1 MTRTMRRTNKKQIK
15 PKKPKKLL
23 RRMHNKLYRV
33 FVVLCILFVVL
44 IIRLMYIEYTSGEKY
59 EKIVLSQQEYD
70 STIIPYKRGDIM
82 DSKGT
87 VLATSVDV
95 YNVILDNKVLH
106 ANEDKIASTIAYL
119 TQCFPEITA
128 DEVNA
133 QMNEHPEREYTVL
146 AKHVSYEQK
155 SAFEALMEGKD
166 TKGQITGVWF
176 EKEYTR
182 TYPYQSLASALIGF
196 SNATT
201 GVIGLENQYNDTLN
215 GTNGRAYGYL
225 NADSNVEQTV
235 IEPENGYSLVTTLD
249 TNIQTIVESAILQA
263 NEEMKQETEGATTG
277 SDNTAVLVMNPKNGD
292 VLAMA
297 SYPTFDLN
305 NPKDLSA
312 YFTEEQ
318 LSAMSDEDKMNT
330 LNNLWQNYAISKT
343 FEPGSTFKPFTEAM
357 GLDSGTLHGDETY
370 ICDGGEWVSGHEIGC
385 VKRTGHGTEDLRGAL
400 RDSCNDAMMQMVRSI
415 GPANFAKYSREYG
428 FGQKT
433 GIDLPGEASTASL
446 IFSEEQLAQTESNL
460 AVSSFG
466 QGFNVTMVQLASSF
480 CSLING
486 GDLYQPHVVKKVVD
500 DSGNTVQEINPVV
513 LKETVSQEVSDT
525 LRDYMYTV
533 VSEGTGAKAAVEG
546 YAIGGKTGTAE
557 KVPRGSGNY
566 VVSFIGYA
574 PVEDPQ
580 VVVYVVVD
588 VPHVEVQ
595 DHCSQSSFI
604 AKNIFSQILPYLNI
618 ERMESAV
625 TE

>member
-1 MTRTMRRTNKKQIK
+1 
-15 PKKPKKLL
+15 
-23 RRMHNKLYRV
+23 MHNKLYIV
-33 FVVLCILFVVL
+33 FGVLCILFVAL
-44 IIRLMYIEYTSGEKY
+44 IFRLMYIEYTSGEKY

-70 STIIPYKRGDIM
+70 STIIPYKRGDIV

-95 YNVILDNKVLH
+95 YNVILDSKVLH
-106 ANEDKIASTIAYL
+106 ANEGKISSTIAYL

-128 DEVNA
+128 DQVN
-133 QMNEHPEREYTVL
+133 QEITDNPDREYTVL
-146 AKHVSYEQK
+146 AKHVSYEEK
-155 SAFEALMEGKD
+155 AAFEALMNGED
-166 TKGQITGVWF
+166 TKDQIAGIWF

-182 TYPYQSLASALIGF
+182 TYPYNSLASAMIGF
-196 SNATT
+196 ANATT

-215 GTNGRAYGYL
+215 GTNGRSYGYL
-225 NADSNVEQTV
+225 NADSNLEQTV
-235 IEPENGYSLVTTLD
+235 IEPDNGYSLVTTID
-249 TNIQTIVESAILQA
+249 TNIQSIVESAILQA
-263 NEEMKQETEGATTG
+263 NEEMKQETEGQATG
-277 SDNTAVLVMNPKNGD
+277 SNNTAVLVMDPQNGD

-297 SYPTFDLN
+297 SYPNFDLN

-312 YFTEEQ
+312 YFTEEE
-318 LSAMSDEDKMNT
+318 LAGMSDEDKMNQ
-330 LNNLWQNYAISKT
+330 LNKLWQNYTISNT

-357 GLDSGTLHGDETY
+357 GLDSGSLRGDETY
-370 ICDGGEWVSGHEIGC
+370 ICDGSEWVSGHEIHC
-385 VKRTGHGTEDLRGAL
+385 VNRSGHGTEDLRGAL
-400 RDSCNDAMMQMVRSI
+400 RDSCNDALMQMVRAI

-446 IFSEEQLAQTESNL
+446 IFSEEQLARTESNL

-466 QGFNVTMVQLASSF
+466 QGFNVTMIQLASSF

-486 GDLYQPHVVKKVVD
+486 GNIYQPHVVKKIVD
-500 DSGNTVQEINPVV
+500 GSGNTVQEISPVV
-513 LKETVSQEVSDT
+513 TKETVSQEVSDT

-566 VVSFIGYA
+566 VVSFIGFA
-574 PVEDPQ
+574 PVDDPQ

-588 VPHVEVQ
+588 EPHVADQ
-595 DHCSQSSFI
+595 SHCSQSSYI
-604 AKNIFSQILPYLNI
+604 AKNIFSQILPYMNI
-618 ERMESAV
+618 ERMDSVAAE
-625 TE
+625 

>member
-1 MTRTMRRTNKKQIK
+1 
-15 PKKPKKLL
+15 
-23 RRMHNKLYRV
+23 MHNKLYIV
-33 FVVLCILFVVL
+33 FGVLCILFVAL
-44 IIRLMYIEYTSGEKY
+44 IFRLMYIEYTSGEKY

-70 STIIPYKRGDIM
+70 STIIPYKRGDIV

-95 YNVILDNKVLH
+95 YNVILDSKVLH
-106 ANEDKIASTIAYL
+106 ANEEKISSTIAYL

-128 DEVNA
+128 DQVN
-133 QMNEHPEREYTVL
+133 QEITDNPDREYTVL
-146 AKHVSYEQK
+146 AKHVSYEEK
-155 SAFEALMEGKD
+155 AAFEALMNGED
-166 TKGQITGVWF
+166 TKDQIAGIWF

-182 TYPYQSLASALIGF
+182 TYPYNSLASAMIGF
-196 SNATT
+196 ANATT

-215 GTNGRAYGYL
+215 GTNGRSYGYL
-225 NADSNVEQTV
+225 NADSNLEQTV
-235 IEPENGYSLVTTLD
+235 IEPENGYSLVATID
-249 TNIQTIVESAILQA
+249 TNIQSIVESAILQA
-263 NEEMKQETEGATTG
+263 NEEMKQETEGQATG
-277 SDNTAVLVMNPKNGD
+277 SNNTAVLVMDPQNGD

-297 SYPTFDLN
+297 SYPNFDLN

-312 YFTEEQ
+312 YFTEEE
-318 LSAMSDEDKMNT
+318 LAGMSDEDKMNQ
-330 LNNLWQNYAISKT
+330 LNKLWQNYTISNT

-357 GLDSGTLHGDETY
+357 GLDSGSLRGDETY
-370 ICDGGEWVSGHEIGC
+370 ICDGSEWVSGHEIHC
-385 VKRTGHGTEDLRGAL
+385 VNRSGHGTEDLRGAL
-400 RDSCNDAMMQMVRSI
+400 RDSCNDALMQMVRAI

-446 IFSEEQLAQTESNL
+446 IFSEEQLARTESNL

-466 QGFNVTMVQLASSF
+466 QGFNVTMIQLASSF

-486 GDLYQPHVVKKVVD
+486 GNIYQPHVVKKIVD
-500 DSGNTVQEINPVV
+500 GSGNTVQEISPVV
-513 LKETVSQEVSDT
+513 TKETVSQEVSDT

-533 VSEGTGAKAAVEG
+533 VSEGPGAKAAVEG

-566 VVSFIGYA
+566 VVSFIGFA
-574 PVEDPQ
+574 PVDDPQ

-588 VPHVEVQ
+588 EPHVADQ
-595 DHCSQSSFI
+595 SHCSQSSYI
-604 AKNIFSQILPYLNI
+604 AKNIFSQILPYMNI
-618 ERMESAV
+618 ERMDSVAAE
-625 TE
+625 

>member
-1 MTRTMRRTNKKQIK
+1 MARQIQRSRR
-15 PKKPKKLL
+15 KKPKKLL
-23 RRMHNKLYRV
+23 RRMHNKLYIV
-33 FVVLCILFVVL
+33 FGVLCILFVAL
-44 IIRLMYIEYTSGEKY
+44 IFRLMYIEYTSGEKY

-70 STIIPYKRGDIM
+70 STIIPYKRGDIV

-95 YNVILDNKVLH
+95 YNVILDSKVLH
-106 ANEDKIASTIAYL
+106 ANEEKISSTIAYL

-128 DEVNA
+128 DQVN
-133 QMNEHPEREYTVL
+133 QEITDNPDREYTVL
-146 AKHVSYEQK
+146 AKHVSYEEK
-155 SAFEALMEGKD
+155 AAFEALMNGED
-166 TKGQITGVWF
+166 TKDQIAGIWF

-182 TYPYQSLASALIGF
+182 TYPYNSLASAMIGF
-196 SNATT
+196 ANATT

-215 GTNGRAYGYL
+215 GTNGRSYGYL
-225 NADSNVEQTV
+225 NADSNLEQTV
-235 IEPENGYSLVTTLD
+235 IEPENGYSLVATID
-249 TNIQTIVESAILQA
+249 TNIQSIVESAILQA
-263 NEEMKQETEGATTG
+263 NEEMKQETEGQATG
-277 SDNTAVLVMNPKNGD
+277 SNNTAVLVMDPQNGD

-297 SYPTFDLN
+297 SYPNFDLN

-312 YFTEEQ
+312 YFTEEE
-318 LSAMSDEDKMNT
+318 LAGMSDEDKMNQ
-330 LNNLWQNYAISKT
+330 LNKLWQNYTISNT

-357 GLDSGTLHGDETY
+357 GLDSGSLRGDETY
-370 ICDGGEWVSGHEIGC
+370 ICDGSEWVSGHEIHC
-385 VKRTGHGTEDLRGAL
+385 VNRSGHGTEDLRGAL
-400 RDSCNDAMMQMVRSI
+400 RDSCNDALMQMVRAI

-446 IFSEEQLAQTESNL
+446 IFSEEQLARTESNL

-466 QGFNVTMVQLASSF
+466 QGFNVTMIQLASSF

-486 GDLYQPHVVKKVVD
+486 GNIYQPHVVKKIVD
-500 DSGNTVQEINPVV
+500 GSGNTVQEISPVV
-513 LKETVSQEVSDT
+513 TKETVSQEVSDT

-566 VVSFIGYA
+566 VVSFIGFA
-574 PVEDPQ
+574 PVDDPQ

-588 VPHVEVQ
+588 EPHVADQ
-595 DHCSQSSFI
+595 SHCSQSSYI
-604 AKNIFSQILPYLNI
+604 AKNIFSQILPYMNI
-618 ERMESAV
+618 ERMDSVAAE
-625 TE
+625 

>member
-1 MTRTMRRTNKKQIK
+1 MARQIRRSRR
-15 PKKPKKLL
+15 KKPKKLL
-23 RRMHNKLYRV
+23 RRMHNKLYIV
-33 FVVLCILFVVL
+33 FGVLCILFVAL
-44 IIRLMYIEYTSGEKY
+44 IFRLMYIEYTSGEKY

-70 STIIPYKRGDIM
+70 STIIPYKRGDIV

-95 YNVILDNKVLH
+95 YNVILDSKVLH
-106 ANEDKIASTIAYL
+106 ANEEKISSTIAYL

-128 DEVNA
+128 DQVN
-133 QMNEHPEREYTVL
+133 QEITDNPDREYTVL
-146 AKHVSYEQK
+146 AKHVSYEEK
-155 SAFEALMEGKD
+155 AAFEALMNGED
-166 TKGQITGVWF
+166 TKDQIAGIWF

-182 TYPYQSLASALIGF
+182 TYPYNSLASAMIGF
-196 SNATT
+196 ANATT

-215 GTNGRAYGYL
+215 GTNGRSYGYL
-225 NADSNVEQTV
+225 NADSNLEQTV
-235 IEPENGYSLVTTLD
+235 IEPENGYSLVATID
-249 TNIQTIVESAILQA
+249 TNIQSIVESAILQA
-263 NEEMKQETEGATTG
+263 NEEMKQETEGQATG
-277 SDNTAVLVMNPKNGD
+277 SNNTAVLVMDPQNGD

-297 SYPTFDLN
+297 SYPNFDLN

-312 YFTEEQ
+312 YFTEEE
-318 LSAMSDEDKMNT
+318 LAGMSDEDKMNQ
-330 LNNLWQNYAISKT
+330 LNKLWQNYTISNT

-357 GLDSGTLHGDETY
+357 GLDSGSLRGDETY
-370 ICDGGEWVSGHEIGC
+370 ICDGSEWVSGHEIHC
-385 VKRTGHGTEDLRGAL
+385 VNRSGHGTEDLRGAL
-400 RDSCNDAMMQMVRSI
+400 RDSCNDALMQMVRAI

-446 IFSEEQLAQTESNL
+446 IFSEEQLARTESNL

-466 QGFNVTMVQLASSF
+466 QGFNVTMIQLASSF

-486 GDLYQPHVVKKVVD
+486 GNIYQPHVVKKIVD
-500 DSGNTVQEINPVV
+500 GSGNTVQEISPVV
-513 LKETVSQEVSDT
+513 TKETVSQEVSDT

-566 VVSFIGYA
+566 VVSFIGFA
-574 PVEDPQ
+574 PVDDPQ
-580 VVVYVVVD
+580 VMVYVVVD
-588 VPHVEVQ
+588 EPHVTDQ
-595 DHCSQSSFI
+595 SHCSQSSYI
-604 AKNIFSQILPYLNI
+604 AKNIFSQILPYMNI
-618 ERMESAV
+618 ERMDSVAAE
-625 TE
+625 

>member
-1 MTRTMRRTNKKQIK
+1 MARQIRRSRR
-15 PKKPKKLL
+15 KKPKKLL
-23 RRMHNKLYRV
+23 RRMHNKLYIV
-33 FVVLCILFVVL
+33 FGVLCILFVAL
-44 IIRLMYIEYTSGEKY
+44 IFRLMYIEYTSGEKY

-70 STIIPYKRGDIM
+70 STIIPYKRGDIV

-95 YNVILDNKVLH
+95 YNVILDSKVLH
-106 ANEDKIASTIAYL
+106 ANEEKISSTIAYL

-128 DEVNA
+128 DQVN
-133 QMNEHPEREYTVL
+133 QEITDNPDREYTVL
-146 AKHVSYEQK
+146 AKHVSYEEK
-155 SAFEALMEGKD
+155 AAFEALMNGED
-166 TKGQITGVWF
+166 TKDQIAGIWF

-182 TYPYQSLASALIGF
+182 TYPYNSLASAMIGF
-196 SNATT
+196 ANATT

-215 GTNGRAYGYL
+215 GTNGRSYGYL
-225 NADSNVEQTV
+225 NADSNLEQTV
-235 IEPENGYSLVTTLD
+235 IEPENGYSLVATID
-249 TNIQTIVESAILQA
+249 TNIQSIVESAILQA
-263 NEEMKQETEGATTG
+263 NEEMKQETEGQATG
-277 SDNTAVLVMNPKNGD
+277 SNNTAVLVMDPQNGD

-297 SYPTFDLN
+297 SYPNFDLN

-312 YFTEEQ
+312 YFTEEE
-318 LSAMSDEDKMNT
+318 LAGMSDEDKMNQ
-330 LNNLWQNYAISKT
+330 LNKLWQNYTISNT

-357 GLDSGTLHGDETY
+357 GLDSGSLRGDETY
-370 ICDGGEWVSGHEIGC
+370 ICDGSEWVSGHEIHC
-385 VKRTGHGTEDLRGAL
+385 VNRSGHGTEDLRGAL
-400 RDSCNDAMMQMVRSI
+400 RDSCNDALMQMVRAI

-446 IFSEEQLAQTESNL
+446 IFSEEQLARTESNL

-466 QGFNVTMVQLASSF
+466 QGFNVTMIQLASSF

-486 GDLYQPHVVKKVVD
+486 GNIYQPHVVKKIVD
-500 DSGNTVQEINPVV
+500 GSGNTVQEISPVV
-513 LKETVSQEVSDT
+513 TKETVSQDVSDT

-566 VVSFIGYA
+566 VVSFIGFA
-574 PVEDPQ
+574 PVDDPQ

-588 VPHVEVQ
+588 EPHVADQ
-595 DHCSQSSFI
+595 SHCSQSSYI
-604 AKNIFSQILPYLNI
+604 AKNIFSQILPYMNI
-618 ERMESAV
+618 ERMDSVAAE
-625 TE
+625 

>member
-1 MTRTMRRTNKKQIK
+1 MARQIRRSRR
-15 PKKPKKLL
+15 KKPKKLL
-23 RRMHNKLYRV
+23 RRMHNKLYIV
-33 FVVLCILFVVL
+33 FGVLCILFVAL
-44 IIRLMYIEYTSGEKY
+44 IFRLMYIEYTSGEKY

-70 STIIPYKRGDIM
+70 STIIPYKRGDIV

-95 YNVILDNKVLH
+95 YNVILDSKVLH
-106 ANEDKIASTIAYL
+106 ANEEKISSTIAYL

-128 DEVNA
+128 DQVN
-133 QMNEHPEREYTVL
+133 QEITDNPDREYTVL
-146 AKHVSYEQK
+146 AKHVSYEEK
-155 SAFEALMEGKD
+155 ASFEALMNGED
-166 TKGQITGVWF
+166 TKDQIAGIWF

-182 TYPYQSLASALIGF
+182 TYPYNSLASAMIGF
-196 SNATT
+196 ANATT

-215 GTNGRAYGYL
+215 GTNGRSYGYL
-225 NADSNVEQTV
+225 NADSNLEQTV
-235 IEPENGYSLVTTLD
+235 IEPENGYSLVATID
-249 TNIQTIVESAILQA
+249 TNIQSIVESAILQA
-263 NEEMKQETEGATTG
+263 NEEMKQETEGQATG
-277 SDNTAVLVMNPKNGD
+277 SNNTAVLVMDPQNGD

-297 SYPTFDLN
+297 SYPNFDLN

-312 YFTEEQ
+312 YFTEEE
-318 LSAMSDEDKMNT
+318 LAGMSDEDKMNQ
-330 LNNLWQNYAISKT
+330 LNKLWQNYTISNT

-357 GLDSGTLHGDETY
+357 GLDSGSLRGDETY
-370 ICDGGEWVSGHEIGC
+370 ICDGSEWVSGHEIHC
-385 VKRTGHGTEDLRGAL
+385 VNRSGHGTEDLRGAL
-400 RDSCNDAMMQMVRSI
+400 RDSCNDALMQMVRAI

-446 IFSEEQLAQTESNL
+446 IFSEEQLARTESNL

-466 QGFNVTMVQLASSF
+466 QGFNVTMIQLASSF

-486 GDLYQPHVVKKVVD
+486 GNIYQPHVVKKIVD
-500 DSGNTVQEINPVV
+500 GSGNTVQEISPVV
-513 LKETVSQEVSDT
+513 TKETVSQEVSDT

-566 VVSFIGYA
+566 VVSFIGFA
-574 PVEDPQ
+574 PVDDPQ

-588 VPHVEVQ
+588 EPHVADQ
-595 DHCSQSSFI
+595 SHCSQSSYI
-604 AKNIFSQILPYLNI
+604 AKNIFSQILPYMNI
-618 ERMESAV
+618 ERMDSVAAE
-625 TE
+625 

>member
-1 MTRTMRRTNKKQIK
+1 MARQIRRSRR
-15 PKKPKKLL
+15 KKPKKLL
-23 RRMHNKLYRV
+23 RRMHNKLYIV
-33 FVVLCILFVVL
+33 FGVLCILFVAL
-44 IIRLMYIEYTSGEKY
+44 IFRLMYIEYTSGEKY

-70 STIIPYKRGDIM
+70 STIIPYKRGDIV

-95 YNVILDNKVLH
+95 YNVILDSKVLH
-106 ANEDKIASTIAYL
+106 ANEEKISSTIAYL

-128 DEVNA
+128 DQVN
-133 QMNEHPEREYTVL
+133 QEITDNPDREYTVL
-146 AKHVSYEQK
+146 AKHVSYEEK
-155 SAFEALMEGKD
+155 AAFEALMNGED
-166 TKGQITGVWF
+166 TKDQIAGIWF

-182 TYPYQSLASALIGF
+182 TYPYNSLASAMIGF
-196 SNATT
+196 ANATT

-215 GTNGRAYGYL
+215 GTNGRSYGYL
-225 NADSNVEQTV
+225 NADSNLEQTV
-235 IEPENGYSLVTTLD
+235 IEPDNGYSLVTTID
-249 TNIQTIVESAILQA
+249 TNIQSIVESAILQA
-263 NEEMKQETEGATTG
+263 NEEMKQETEGQATG
-277 SDNTAVLVMNPKNGD
+277 SNNTAVLVMDPQNGD

-297 SYPTFDLN
+297 SYPNFDLN

-312 YFTEEQ
+312 YFTEEE
-318 LSAMSDEDKMNT
+318 LAGMSDEDKMNQ
-330 LNNLWQNYAISKT
+330 LNKLWQNYTISNT

-357 GLDSGTLHGDETY
+357 GLDSGSLRGDETY
-370 ICDGGEWVSGHEIGC
+370 ICDGSEWVSGHEIHC
-385 VKRTGHGTEDLRGAL
+385 VNRSGHGTEDLRRAL
-400 RDSCNDAMMQMVRSI
+400 RDSCNDALMQMVRAI

-466 QGFNVTMVQLASSF
+466 QGFNVTMIQLASSF

-486 GDLYQPHVVKKVVD
+486 GNIYQPHVVKKIVNG
-500 DSGNTVQEINPVV
+500 SGNTVQEISPVV
-513 LKETVSQEVSDT
+513 TKETVSQEVSDT

-533 VSEGTGAKAAVEG
+533 VSEGAGAKAAVEG

-566 VVSFIGYA
+566 VVSFIGFA
-574 PVEDPQ
+574 PVDDPQ

-588 VPHVEVQ
+588 EPHVADQ
-595 DHCSQSSFI
+595 SHCSQSSYI
-604 AKNIFSQILPYLNI
+604 AKNIFSQILPYMNI
-618 ERMESAV
+618 ERMDSVAAE
-625 TE
+625 

>member
-1 MTRTMRRTNKKQIK
+1 MARQIRRSRR
-15 PKKPKKLL
+15 KKPKKLL
-23 RRMHNKLYRV
+23 RRMHNKLYIV
-33 FVVLCILFVVL
+33 FGVLCILFVAL
-44 IIRLMYIEYTSGEKY
+44 IFRLMYIEYTSGEKY

-70 STIIPYKRGDIM
+70 STIIPYKRGDIV

-95 YNVILDNKVLH
+95 SNVILDSKVLH
-106 ANEDKIASTIAYL
+106 ANEEKISSTIAYL

-128 DEVNA
+128 DQVN
-133 QMNEHPEREYTVL
+133 QEITDNPDREYTVL
-146 AKHVSYEQK
+146 AKHVSYEEK
-155 SAFEALMEGKD
+155 AAFEALMNGED
-166 TKGQITGVWF
+166 TKDQIAGIWF

-182 TYPYQSLASALIGF
+182 TYPYNSLASAMIGF
-196 SNATT
+196 ANATT

-215 GTNGRAYGYL
+215 GTNGRSYGYL
-225 NADSNVEQTV
+225 NADSNLEQTV
-235 IEPENGYSLVTTLD
+235 IEPENGYSLVATID
-249 TNIQTIVESAILQA
+249 TNIQSIVESAILQA
-263 NEEMKQETEGATTG
+263 NEEMKQETEGQATG
-277 SDNTAVLVMNPKNGD
+277 SNNTAVLVMDPQNGD

-297 SYPTFDLN
+297 SYPNFDLN

-312 YFTEEQ
+312 YFTEEE
-318 LSAMSDEDKMNT
+318 LAGMSDEDKMNQ
-330 LNNLWQNYAISKT
+330 LNKLWQNYTISNT

-357 GLDSGTLHGDETY
+357 GLDSGSLRGDETY
-370 ICDGGEWVSGHEIGC
+370 ICDGSEWVSGHEIHC
-385 VKRTGHGTEDLRGAL
+385 VNRSGHGTEDLRGAL
-400 RDSCNDAMMQMVRSI
+400 RDSCNDALMQMVRAI

-446 IFSEEQLAQTESNL
+446 IFSEEQLARTESNL

-466 QGFNVTMVQLASSF
+466 QGFNVTMIQLASSF

-486 GDLYQPHVVKKVVD
+486 GNIYQPHVVKKIVD
-500 DSGNTVQEINPVV
+500 GSGNTVQEISPVV
-513 LKETVSQEVSDT
+513 TKETVSQEVSDT

-566 VVSFIGYA
+566 VVSFIGFA
-574 PVEDPQ
+574 PVDDPQ

-588 VPHVEVQ
+588 EPHVADQ
-595 DHCSQSSFI
+595 SHCSQSSYI
-604 AKNIFSQILPYLNI
+604 AKNIFSQILPYMNI
-618 ERMESAV
+618 ERMDSVAAE
-625 TE
+625 

>member
-1 MTRTMRRTNKKQIK
+1 
-15 PKKPKKLL
+15 
-23 RRMHNKLYRV
+23 MHNKLYIV
-33 FVVLCILFVVL
+33 FGVLCILFVAL
-44 IIRLMYIEYTSGEKY
+44 IFRLMYIEYTSGEKY

-70 STIIPYKRGDIM
+70 STIIPYKRGDIV

-95 YNVILDNKVLH
+95 YNVILDSKVLH
-106 ANEDKIASTIAYL
+106 ANEEKISSTIAYL

-128 DEVNA
+128 DQVN
-133 QMNEHPEREYTVL
+133 QEITDNPDREYTVL
-146 AKHVSYEQK
+146 AKHVSYEEK
-155 SAFEALMEGKD
+155 AAFEALMNGED
-166 TKGQITGVWF
+166 TKDQIAGIGF

-182 TYPYQSLASALIGF
+182 TYPYNSLASAMIGF
-196 SNATT
+196 ANATT

-215 GTNGRAYGYL
+215 GTNGRSYGYL
-225 NADSNVEQTV
+225 NADSNLEQTV
-235 IEPENGYSLVTTLD
+235 IEPENGYSLVATID
-249 TNIQTIVESAILQA
+249 TNIQSIVESAILQA
-263 NEEMKQETEGATTG
+263 NEEMKQETEGQATG
-277 SDNTAVLVMNPKNGD
+277 SNNTAVLVMDPQNGD

-297 SYPTFDLN
+297 SYPNFDLN

-312 YFTEEQ
+312 YFTEEE
-318 LSAMSDEDKMNT
+318 LAGMSDEDKMNQ
-330 LNNLWQNYAISKT
+330 LNKLWQNYTISNT

-357 GLDSGTLHGDETY
+357 GLDSGSLRGDETY
-370 ICDGGEWVSGHEIGC
+370 ICDGSEWVSGHEIHC
-385 VKRTGHGTEDLRGAL
+385 VNRSGHGTEDLRGAL
-400 RDSCNDAMMQMVRSI
+400 RDSCNDALMQMVRAI

-446 IFSEEQLAQTESNL
+446 IFSEEQLARTESNL

-466 QGFNVTMVQLASSF
+466 QGFNVTMIQLASSF

-486 GDLYQPHVVKKVVD
+486 GNIYQPHVVKKIVD
-500 DSGNTVQEINPVV
+500 GSGNTVQEISPVV
-513 LKETVSQEVSDT
+513 TKETVSQEVSDT

-566 VVSFIGYA
+566 VVSFIGFA
-574 PVEDPQ
+574 PVDDPQ

-588 VPHVEVQ
+588 EPHVADQ
-595 DHCSQSSFI
+595 SHCSQSSYI
-604 AKNIFSQILPYLNI
+604 AKNIFSQILPYMNI
-618 ERMESAV
+618 ERMDSVAAE
-625 TE
+625 

>member
-1 MTRTMRRTNKKQIK
+1 
-15 PKKPKKLL
+15 
-23 RRMHNKLYRV
+23 MHNKLYIV
-33 FVVLCILFVVL
+33 FGVLCILFVAL
-44 IIRLMYIEYTSGEKY
+44 IFRLMYIEYTSGEKY

-70 STIIPYKRGDIM
+70 STIIPYKRGDIV

-95 YNVILDNKVLH
+95 YNVILDSKVLH
-106 ANEDKIASTIAYL
+106 ANEEKISSTIAYL

-128 DEVNA
+128 DQVN
-133 QMNEHPEREYTVL
+133 QEITDNPDREYTVL
-146 AKHVSYEQK
+146 AKHVSYEEK
-155 SAFEALMEGKD
+155 AAFEALMNGED
-166 TKGQITGVWF
+166 TKDQIAGIWF

-182 TYPYQSLASALIGF
+182 TYPYKSLASAMIGF
-196 SNATT
+196 ANATT

-215 GTNGRAYGYL
+215 GTNGRSYGYL
-225 NADSNVEQTV
+225 NADSNLEQTV
-235 IEPENGYSLVTTLD
+235 IEPENGYSLVATID
-249 TNIQTIVESAILQA
+249 TNIQSIVESAILQA
-263 NEEMKQETEGATTG
+263 NEEMKQETEGQATG
-277 SDNTAVLVMNPKNGD
+277 SNNTAVLVMDPQNGD

-297 SYPTFDLN
+297 SYPNFDLN

-312 YFTEEQ
+312 YFTEEE
-318 LSAMSDEDKMNT
+318 LAGMSDEDKMNQ
-330 LNNLWQNYAISKT
+330 LNKLWQNYTISNT

-357 GLDSGTLHGDETY
+357 GLDSGSLRGDETY
-370 ICDGGEWVSGHEIGC
+370 ICDGSEWVSGHEIHC
-385 VKRTGHGTEDLRGAL
+385 VNRSGHGTEDLRGAL
-400 RDSCNDAMMQMVRSI
+400 RDSCNDALMQMVRAI

-446 IFSEEQLAQTESNL
+446 IFSEEQLARTESNL

-466 QGFNVTMVQLASSF
+466 QGFNVTMIQLASSF

-486 GDLYQPHVVKKVVD
+486 GNIYQPHVVKKIVD
-500 DSGNTVQEINPVV
+500 GSGNTVQEISPVV
-513 LKETVSQEVSDT
+513 TKETVSQEVSDT

-566 VVSFIGYA
+566 VVSFIGFA
-574 PVEDPQ
+574 PVDDPQ

-588 VPHVEVQ
+588 EPHVADQ
-595 DHCSQSSFI
+595 SHCSQSSYI
-604 AKNIFSQILPYLNI
+604 AKNIFSQILPYMNI
-618 ERMESAV
+618 ERMDSVAAE
-625 TE
+625 

>member
-1 MTRTMRRTNKKQIK
+1 MARQIRRSSR
-15 PKKPKKLL
+15 KKPKKLL
-23 RRMHNKLYRV
+23 RRMHNKLYIV
-33 FVVLCILFVVL
+33 FGVLCILFVAL
-44 IIRLMYIEYTSGEKY
+44 IFRLMYIEYTSGEKY

-70 STIIPYKRGDIM
+70 STIIPYKRGDIV

-95 YNVILDNKVLH
+95 YNVILDSKVLH
-106 ANEDKIASTIAYL
+106 ANEEKISSTIAYL

-128 DEVNA
+128 DQVN
-133 QMNEHPEREYTVL
+133 QEITDNPDREYTVL
-146 AKHVSYEQK
+146 AKHVSYEEK
-155 SAFEALMEGKD
+155 AAFEALMNGEDSKD
-166 TKGQITGVWF
+166 QIAGIWF

-182 TYPYQSLASALIGF
+182 TYPYNSLASAMIGF
-196 SNATT
+196 ANATT

-215 GTNGRAYGYL
+215 GTNGRSYGYL
-225 NADSNVEQTV
+225 NADSNLEQTV
-235 IEPENGYSLVTTLD
+235 IEPENGYSLVATID
-249 TNIQTIVESAILQA
+249 TNIQSIVESAILQA
-263 NEEMKQETEGATTG
+263 NEEMKQETEGQATG
-277 SDNTAVLVMNPKNGD
+277 SNNTAVLVMDPQNGD

-297 SYPTFDLN
+297 SYPNFDLN

-312 YFTEEQ
+312 YFTEEE
-318 LSAMSDEDKMNT
+318 LAGMSDEDKMNQ
-330 LNNLWQNYAISKT
+330 LNKLWQNYTISNT

-357 GLDSGTLHGDETY
+357 GLDSGSLRGDETY
-370 ICDGGEWVSGHEIGC
+370 ICDGSEWVSGHEIHC
-385 VKRTGHGTEDLRGAL
+385 VNRSGHGTEDLRGAL
-400 RDSCNDAMMQMVRSI
+400 RDSCNDALMQMVRAI

-446 IFSEEQLAQTESNL
+446 IFSEEQLARTESNL

-466 QGFNVTMVQLASSF
+466 QGFNVTMIQLASSF

-486 GDLYQPHVVKKVVD
+486 GNIYQPHVVKKIVD
-500 DSGNTVQEINPVV
+500 GSGNTVQEISPVV
-513 LKETVSQEVSDT
+513 TKETVSQEVSDT

-566 VVSFIGYA
+566 VVSFIGFA
-574 PVEDPQ
+574 PVDDPQ

-588 VPHVEVQ
+588 EPHVADQ
-595 DHCSQSSFI
+595 SHCSQSSYI
-604 AKNIFSQILPYLNI
+604 AKNIFSQILPYMNI
-618 ERMESAV
+618 ERMDSVAAE
-625 TE
+625 

>member
-1 MTRTMRRTNKKQIK
+1 
-15 PKKPKKLL
+15 
-23 RRMHNKLYRV
+23 MHNKLYIV
-33 FVVLCILFVVL
+33 FGVLCILFVAL
-44 IIRLMYIEYTSGEKY
+44 IFRLMYIEYTSGEKY

-70 STIIPYKRGDIM
+70 STIIPYKRGDIV

-95 YNVILDNKVLH
+95 YNVILDSKVLH
-106 ANEDKIASTIAYL
+106 ANEEKISSTIAYL

-128 DEVNA
+128 DQVN
-133 QMNEHPEREYTVL
+133 QEITDNPDREYTVL
-146 AKHVSYEQK
+146 AKHVSYEEK
-155 SAFEALMEGKD
+155 AAFEALMNGED
-166 TKGQITGVWF
+166 TKDQIAGIWF

-182 TYPYQSLASALIGF
+182 TYPYNSLASAMIGF
-196 SNATT
+196 ANATT

-215 GTNGRAYGYL
+215 GTNGRSYGYL
-225 NADSNVEQTV
+225 NADSNLEQTV
-235 IEPENGYSLVTTLD
+235 IEPENGYSLVATID
-249 TNIQTIVESAILQA
+249 TNIQSIVESAILQA
-263 NEEMKQETEGATTG
+263 NEEMKQETEGQATG
-277 SDNTAVLVMNPKNGD
+277 SNNTAVLVMDPQNGD

-297 SYPTFDLN
+297 SYPNFDLN

-312 YFTEEQ
+312 YFTEEE
-318 LSAMSDEDKMNT
+318 LAGMSDEDKMNQ
-330 LNNLWQNYAISKT
+330 LNKLWQNYTISNT

-357 GLDSGTLHGDETY
+357 GLDSGSLRGDETY
-370 ICDGGEWVSGHEIGC
+370 ICDGSEWVSGHEIHC
-385 VKRTGHGTEDLRGAL
+385 VNRSGHGTEDLRGAL
-400 RDSCNDAMMQMVRSI
+400 RDSCNDALMQMVRAI

-446 IFSEEQLAQTESNL
+446 IFSEEQLARTESNL

-466 QGFNVTMVQLASSF
+466 QGFNVTMIQLASSF

-486 GDLYQPHVVKKVVD
+486 GNIYQPHVVKKIVD
-500 DSGNTVQEINPVV
+500 GSGNTVQETSPVV
-513 LKETVSQEVSDT
+513 TKETVSQEVSDT

-566 VVSFIGYA
+566 VVSFIGFA
-574 PVEDPQ
+574 PVDDPQ

-588 VPHVEVQ
+588 EPHVADQ
-595 DHCSQSSFI
+595 SHCSQSSYI
-604 AKNIFSQILPYLNI
+604 AKNIFSQILPYMNI
-618 ERMESAV
+618 ERMDSVAAE
-625 TE
+625 